1 MTDASSAET
10 GAAADT
16 RASATSQAEFGAL
29 LCDVLPRQG
38 CWSDEGYLWLTD
50 HGRRRIEFTDGF
62 IEELPLPSDT
72 HQTILAFLHSLFR
85 AWIRPRGGIAV
96 FSGLR
101 MQVREGKYREPDV
114 VLLLDRCDPRRQDR
128 YWLGADL
135 VAEVVSPDAPERDWV
150 EKRADY
156 AEAAIPRVLDR
167 PIPGTR
173 RSRCW
178 YWKVRRTPSRE
189 CMPAAARRRRYCSKG
204 SRPTC
209 PPCSTHPRRALEPT
223 KEDIDDHAGP
233 RGFWLACAAQPRRQ
247 HLLSI
252 RPCREELVVG
262 REHSSIDR
270 ADTRP

>member
-10 GAAADT
+10 GAAESPAADT
-16 RASATSQAEFGAL
+16 RASATSQDEFGAL

-114 VLLLDRCDPRRQDR
+114 VLLLDRSDPRRQDR

-156 AEAAIPRVLDR
+156 AEAAIPEYWIVDPRDETITVLALEGEAYAEQGVHAR
-167 PIPGTR
+167 GG
-173 RSRCW
+173 
-178 YWKVRRTPSRE
+178 
-189 CMPAAARRRRYCSKG
+189 AAASLL
-204 SRPTC
+204 
-209 PPCSTHPRRALEPT
+209 LE
-223 KEDIDDHAGP
+223 
-233 RGFWLACAAQPRRQ
+233 GFT
-247 HLLSI
+247 
-252 RPCREELVVG
+252 
-262 REHSSIDR
+262 
-270 ADTRP
+270 ADVSAVFDAPETGA